1 VVSADPPTPGSLSL
15 LKDKATVTHK
25 KPPQPSLT
33 TPLFPDTFID
43 ETLRTLALL
52 FPQNNHK
59 SRRWLLAQ
67 ISEHALDPAIARCGN
82 LRAQNRRFEHF
93 SFWHDRLVILKQ
105 AFDESSP
112 RGLRQW
118 WNDRRNS
125 VQWYT
130 FWVAILVFVMT
141 VFFGL
146 VQSVEGALQVYLS
159 WKSLQQEKP

>member
-1 VVSADPPTPGSLSL
+1 MEYNYSADMSSSFTNPI
-15 LKDKATVTHK
+15 
-25 KPPQPSLT
+25 
-33 TPLFPDTFID
+33 FPDSFVE

-52 FPQNNHK
+52 FPQNDRK
-59 SRRWLLAQ
+59 SRHWLLGQ
-67 ISEHALDPAIARCGN
+67 ISAHGLDPSITRCGN
-82 LRAQNRRFEHF
+82 IPAQNRRFEHF
-93 SFWHDRLVILKQ
+93 SFWHDRLIMLKQ

-118 WNDRRNS
+118 WNDRRNP

-141 VFFGL
+141 VLFGL

-159 WKSLQQEKP
+159 WKALKEEGL